1 MATSSLAAEVATL
14 SPTRLSKKESDMSN
28 FFPRQTVE
36 FRFEE
41 PKAFRRI
48 SYSLVE
54 MALVTGVLMRLY
66 RVIVLTHGSNNWLYI
81 GGSIAIGLLFLLGML
96 TAHLANYPLH
106 QYVWRAAAF
115 VGLEVV
121 GEMAVSALLIAVG
134 LEANGTV
141 RAHWD
146 DWVGLSLNALVYR
159 GLAILLWTLILAGVV
174 QIVRRTIV
182 HDDEGPEPKPNE
194 LPAA

>member
-1 MATSSLAAEVATL
+1 
-14 SPTRLSKKESDMSN
+14 MSN

-115 VGLEVV
+115 VGLEVA

-146 DWVGLSLNALVYR
+146 DWVGLSLNALLYR